1 MNNTVISILMLIG
14 IGFGLC
20 VVIAIFRTMIHHENG
35 QYIVRY
41 SLNSR
46 FNNGKGKGRH
56 HNIQEKPV
64 NSFWQVFGLNFLNNL
79 FYVIWIFH

>member
-1 MNNTVISILMLIG
+1 MNNTFISILMIIG
-14 IGFGLC
+14 IWIGLSLIIAMFRI
-20 VVIAIFRTMIHHENG
+20 VIYRRDG

-46 FNNGKGKGRH
+46 FNNEKGKGRH

-64 NSFWQVFGLNFLNNL
+64 NSFWQALGLNFL
-79 FYVIWIFH
+79 VVA